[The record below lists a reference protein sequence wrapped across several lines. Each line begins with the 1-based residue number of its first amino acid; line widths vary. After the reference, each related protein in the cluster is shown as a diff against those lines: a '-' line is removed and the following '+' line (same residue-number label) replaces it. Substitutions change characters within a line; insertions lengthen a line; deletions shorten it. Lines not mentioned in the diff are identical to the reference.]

1 MGTTPPKKPP
11 QGGFFI
17 MKVLIVSLDNVGD
30 TVISLAIHEALRG
43 VDGLGAAWWTK
54 DYSRAVVPLAGAH
67 IEHYRCDPF
76 WDRSPGAGKGGLLP
90 FLRTILAL
98 RRARFDA
105 ALIVHGN
112 WRKNLACLLAGIG
125 RRYSA
130 KGAFATDPVTVKGP
144 HVLDSC
150 RALLAAFLGRDP
162 GELSYPLSPAA
173 YGESRAARELFTG
186 GWAVVHPFSGNPAR
200 NLPLLAWPAV
210 LEPLAAA
217 GLRVLVNVSP
227 AEKELFNRTARGPY
241 AARPADLVF
250 SCDLGLS
257 IADLAYAVSRAA
269 VFVGNNSGPLHL
281 ASALGTPCVGVFQ
294 RSWVPRI
301 APRGKFH
308 PLLAL
313 FTDSPAEIP
322 QDEVP
327 ALVRRLLS
335 ARDGRPH
342 NC

>member
-1 MGTTPPKKPP
+1 
-11 QGGFFI
+11 

-43 VDGLGAAWWTK
+43 ADGVRAGYWTK
-54 DYSRAVVPLAGAH
+54 EYSRAVVPLAGAH
-67 IEHYRCDPF
+67 IEHFHCDPF

-90 FLRTILAL
+90 FLKTILAI
-98 RRARFDA
+98 RRARYDA
-105 ALIVHGN
+105 ALVVHGN

-130 KGAFATDPVTVKGP
+130 RGAFATDLVAVKGP

-162 GELSYPLSPAA
+162 GELAYPLTPAA

-186 GWAVVHPFSGNPAR
+186 GWAVAHPFSGNPSR
-200 NLPLLAWPAV
+200 NLPLAAWPAV
-210 LEPLAAA
+210 LEPLYGA
-217 GLRVLVNVSP
+217 GLRVLVNASA
-227 AEKELFNRTARGPY
+227 AEKELFNATALGPY
-241 AARPADLVF
+241 AARPADLVY
-250 SCDLGLS
+250 SCDLDLG

-281 ASALGTPCVGVFQ
+281 ASALGTPCAGVFQ

-301 APRGKFH
+301 APRGKFP

-313 FTDSPAEIP
+313 YTDSPAEIP
-322 QDEVP
+322 ADEVP
-327 ALVRRLLS
+327 ALVRRLL
-335 ARDGRPH
+335 AGRPARPD

>member
-1 MGTTPPKKPP
+1 
-11 QGGFFI
+11 

-43 VDGLGAAWWTK
+43 AEGIRAAWWTK
-54 DYSRAVVPLAGAH
+54 DYSRAVVPLAGAG
-67 IEHYRCDPF
+67 IEHYHCDPF

-105 ALIVHGN
+105 ALVVHGN
-112 WRKNLACLLAGIG
+112 WRKNLACLLAGIDS
-125 RRYSA
+125 RYSA
-130 KGAFATDPVTVKGP
+130 KGAFATTLVPVNGP

-150 RALLAAFLGRDP
+150 RALLAALLGRDP
-162 GELSYPLSPAA
+162 GELSYPLAPAA
-173 YGESRAARELFTG
+173 YGESQAARELFTG
-186 GWAVVHPFSGNPAR
+186 GWAVAHPFSGNPSR
-200 NLPLLAWPAV
+200 NLPLSAWPAV
-210 LEPLAAA
+210 MEPLAAA
-217 GLRVLVNVSP
+217 GLRVLVNASAP
-227 AEKELFNRTARGPY
+227 EKELFLRTALGPY
-241 AARPADLVF
+241 ADRPADLAF
-250 SCDLGLS
+250 SCDLGLG
-257 IADLAYAVSRAA
+257 IADLAYAISRSA

-301 APRGKFH
+301 APRGKFP

-313 FTDSPAEIP
+313 YTDSPAEIP
-322 QDEVP
+322 ADEVP

-335 ARDGRPH
+335 GRPGGPD